1 MIACLHLQA
10 ADHNLIAHPAVQ
22 GPGLQAGSPLAMS
35 CLTAAPPGVGA
46 RPSSEMRLPEPRPV
60 LLSSS
65 RSPGPAL
72 ARAQRSAR
80 CRGRRRGRVSRPAA
94 VLDVPGGPR
103 VASFCITGAGDPGWL
118 TPLGGDEGH
127 SHAPGRYRLPFLA
140 AHPRCRRLLLYRRC
154 RPRRYRHD
162 RPRPGLA
169 AARPH
174 RLLRHRRPG
183 RRRIRPRRGS
193 DRPAAGPPDRQ
204 VRPDSRPAVLP
215 PGPRRRYRRCP
226 YVHHCGS
233 TDRRRD
239 LRRCGCS
246 PARCPVRGPLGAPA
260 ARRAGRRAARRLL
273 AGVAGQRHSFPSR
286 ARPGRRARRGR

>member
-1 MIACLHLQA
+1 M
-10 ADHNLIAHPAVQ
+10 Q
-22 GPGLQAGSPLAMS
+22 GPGLQAGSPLAHEPPHGRAS
-35 CLTAAPPGVGA
+35 PGVCA
-46 RPSSEMRLPEPRPV
+46 PPSSEMRLPEPRPV

-65 RSPGPAL
+65 RLPGPAL
-72 ARAQRSAR
+72 ARAQRSPPGVGGGGEGA
-80 CRGRRRGRVSRPAA
+80 CPASPQSWTS
-94 VLDVPGGPR
+94 PGGPR

-118 TPLGGDEGH
+118 TPPGGDEGH
-127 SHAPGRYRLPFLA
+127 SHAPRRYRLPFLA
-140 AHPRCRRLLLYRRC
+140 AHPRCRRLLLRRRC

-162 RPRPGLA
+162 RSRPGLA

-204 VRPDSRPAVLP
+204 VRPDPRPAVLP

-246 PARCPVRGPLGAPA
+246 PARRPVRGPLGAPA
-260 ARRAGRRAARRLL
+260 ARRAGRRAAHRLR
-273 AGVAGQRHSFPSR
+273 AGVAGQRHRFPSR
-286 ARPGRRARRGR
+286 ARPGRLARRGR